1 MTIPDSVRLKDS
13 IDSIITYCSI
23 KVLLPYHR
31 HYEVMERDGPFKT
44 MKRVFP
50 VRSVGKIELV
60 PLEQIRWIK
69 GAANYVEIH
78 ADSGKYMHRETMQ
91 NVIEQLDSNVFL
103 RVHRSAIVNLE
114 HIKEITSELGRY
126 SLLVLHDGTE
136 LKIGSAYR
144 DALFD
149 ALNL

>member
-1 MTIPDSVRLKDS
+1 MTIPENVSCKHSSDSV
-13 IDSIITYCSI
+13 ITYCSI

-31 HYEVMERDGPFKT
+31 DYEVMERDGPFRI

-60 PLEQIRWIK
+60 PLDEIRWIK

-78 ADSGKYMHRETMQ
+78 ATSGKYMHRETMQ
-91 NVIEQLDSNVFL
+91 NVADQLDSSLFL
-103 RVHRSAIVNLE
+103 RIHRSAIVNLE
-114 HIKEITSELGRY
+114 HIKEISSELGRY
-126 SLLVLHDGTE
+126 SLLVLRDGTE
-136 LKIGSAYR
+136 LKIGNAYR

-149 ALNL
+149 VLNL